1 MAKPDCP
8 GKHKQIEIKN
18 LSKTYFTKDGE
29 VQALK
34 DISIEVDKGEFVSL
48 VGPSGCG
55 KTTLIK
61 AVAGLLPKTEG
72 TVRVNGMPVSEPL
85 ADVGFVFQIPVLFPW
100 RRALDNV
107 MLPVEILNLDSNRFG
122 QKAIDLF
129 RLVGLEGFEQKYPH
143 ELSGGMQQRVAIC
156 RALVHNPS
164 LLIMDEPF
172 SALDAI
178 SREKMNSELLQI
190 WSSEKK
196 TVLFVTHNI
205 SEAIFLSDK
214 VYVLSP
220 RPATVVHV
228 VNIDLPRPRR
238 HSMKDSPQYI
248 HYASEIRDKVG
259 ITD

>member
-1 MAKPDCP
+1 MARVGYP
-8 GKHKQIEIKN
+8 GQYKQIEIKN
-18 LSKTYFTKDGE
+18 LSKTYFAKDGE
-29 VQALK
+29 IQALK
-34 DISIEVDKGEFVSL
+34 DISIEVNKGEFVSV

-61 AVAGLLPKTEG
+61 TIAGLLPKTQG
-72 TVRVNGMPVSEPL
+72 VVRVNNIPVREPL
-85 ADVGFVFQIPVLFPW
+85 ADVGFVFQMPVLFPW
-100 RRALDNV
+100 RKALDNV

-122 QKAIDLF
+122 RKAIELF
-129 RLVGLEGFEQKYPH
+129 QLVGLEGFEQKYPY

-156 RALVHNPS
+156 RALIHNPS

-178 SREKMNSELLQI
+178 SREKMNSELLRI

-205 SEAIFLSDK
+205 GEAVFLSDR

-220 RPATVVHV
+220 RPATIVEVVS
-228 VNIDLPRPRR
+228 IDLPRPRK
-238 HSMKDSPQYI
+238 HSIKDSLEYI
-248 HYASEIRDKVG
+248 HYVSEIRGKVG